1 MLDYVEIEGFKT
13 LKKVNLKLEP
23 LNILIGG
30 NGSGKSNLLS
40 FFTFLDVLYHQS
52 MQRYIVARGGVE
64 AFLHKGAKVSHKIR
78 FLLEFDGGKNG
89 YGIELEKGVDGI
101 FVTDEDLIYK
111 GKHWK
116 VGGTYS
122 EARVREHTIGRG
134 LYIRKYIQSCRRY
147 HFHDIGLNSPM
158 KGGSNVDDDTLY
170 LYSDGSNLAAFLYH
184 IREKHPNRYNVIR
197 GTIHSVAPFFN
208 DFVLEPDRDA
218 GTVRLQ
224 WRSEEFEAIQ
234 GPNAFSDGTLRF
246 IALTVLFLQPKLP
259 TTIVIDEPEL
269 GLHPFA
275 IAKLAGLMRSATARG
290 AQVIAATQS
299 ADLISHFNPEDVI
312 AVDLVDGES
321 RFQRL
326 SSNNLDIWLEM
337 YSLGEIWKRSIIP
350 QGQLQY

>member
-1 MLDYVEIEGFKT
+1 M
-13 LKKVNLKLEP
+13 NLKLEP

-147 HFHDIGLNSPM
+147 HFH
-158 KGGSNVDDDTLY
+158 
-170 LYSDGSNLAAFLYH
+170 
-184 IREKHPNRYNVIR
+184 E
-197 GTIHSVAPFFN
+197 
-208 DFVLEPDRDA
+208 
-218 GTVRLQ
+218 
-224 WRSEEFEAIQ
+224 
-234 GPNAFSDGTLRF
+234 
-246 IALTVLFLQPKLP
+246 
-259 TTIVIDEPEL
+259 
-269 GLHPFA
+269 
-275 IAKLAGLMRSATARG
+275 
-290 AQVIAATQS
+290 
-299 ADLISHFNPEDVI
+299 
-312 AVDLVDGES
+312 
-321 RFQRL
+321 
-326 SSNNLDIWLEM
+326 
-337 YSLGEIWKRSIIP
+337 
-350 QGQLQY
+350 